1 MISKSKKHSYNIL
14 NNISK
19 NIIQQQNNN
28 SVKLEDNPNAFM
40 NDDGKNEEMEID
52 SDVKQSSQ
60 NSLDINNKKNG
71 KKIYHI
77 GNISFSNTENSYG
90 DNFSTSNNSN
100 IENEKKS
107 INNSIKTIEYSEDAK
122 KSEAD
127 KTIEMSEENEE
138 DLNNKLIL
146 TCEYEYIDEIL
157 ENLKLEEESNIYKIN
172 PNYFKYQ
179 VQINYN
185 MRLILIDWLFEV
197 YKKLRFK
204 EETFFTTIYIIDAY
218 LSKKFVTKKNL
229 QLLGVTALLI
239 ATKLNEIS
247 AGRVKDYVFIT
258 DKAYDE
264 DDIIYMESNISR
276 TFKFNFLVPTCLSFF
291 EIISKKLQFDKDS
304 NKINLGIFIAFGG
317 GSVILFIFSLLA
329 FLDVKGLHIE
339 EGKNIRGGIILLINT
354 VLYGSLAYIINLRIQ
369 RLKFEEEKNK
379 NQDNFLELPSFFS
392 KIN

>member
-304 NKINLGIFIAFGG
+304 NKINLGIFIIQCF
-317 GSVILFIFSLLA
+317 LMNTKSLNYNYS
-329 FLDVKGLHIE
+329 IS
-339 EGKNIRGGIILLINT
+339 
-354 VLYGSLAYIINLRIQ
+354 Y
-369 RLKFEEEKNK
+369 
-379 NQDNFLELPSFFS
+379 
-392 KIN
+392 